1 MVYETETHKGG
12 GTFAEICQLC
22 PEGKREAFFNGAR
35 AVLPFSRLFE
45 FQRVLLCQLLSHMLL
60 ATPRYADDAMPETA
74 EHTLMSLASSLSPRK
89 ASKSLAQLSSQL
101 SSHGLGCCAASGSAE
116 SGAADE
122 AGAAEAAVIEVA
134 VIGPQRDWLRA
145 AEVTI
150 YSSEVAISSNEVA
163 ISSSEVS
170 HGCSAELSSELSM
183 DGAAGPGAAGSP
195 GKRSRRRRSS
205 FSSIAEVLKRTA
217 GFGSN
222 KGLHAVEL
230 FTRDSIVAQPR
241 QLGKPIKLLYSTA
254 NPGAAEVAAAMAALL
269 GSEYV
274 QHSALPPPQV
284 GKDDSAR
291 WKRSRADSAT
301 PGTPPGASSD
311 ASPGKLS
318 KSIKKVVALR
328 GIVNA
333 MSRQSMMDGMA
344 GAMAGAAGAVTEAA
358 SSMTE
363 AASSVRG
370 AVTEAASSMTEA
382 ASSVTEAA
390 SQILRDMSTKKPIF
404 LLVLNAYTWRGALER
419 SLTRQIL
426 EMLHLG
432 IRIVSV
438 HHIVLPFQAFIDR
451 TPHDLLSK
459 GLFTELAIPLFPPG
473 PLQATSLLCLAAQL
487 GATKA
492 PGSRPLSSVSTDG
505 LQSHAFAAFDEDVL
519 ASFEAKLYD
528 PGLAGGPEGAQDG
541 AQDGAHQR
549 SRRARRRRRHPHS
562 VPLDPSLGTSA
573 RRTRRRPHRCQ
584 CSLFPRRAGAVPLV
598 AQVVLVAAPPP
609 PPPPMLPAP

>member
-1 MVYETETHKGG
+1 
-12 GTFAEICQLC
+12 
-22 PEGKREAFFNGAR
+22 
-35 AVLPFSRLFE
+35 
-45 FQRVLLCQLLSHMLL
+45 
-60 ATPRYADDAMPETA
+60 
-74 EHTLMSLASSLSPRK
+74 
-89 ASKSLAQLSSQL
+89 
-101 SSHGLGCCAASGSAE
+101 
-116 SGAADE
+116 
-122 AGAAEAAVIEVA
+122 
-134 VIGPQRDWLRA
+134 
-145 AEVTI
+145 
-150 YSSEVAISSNEVA
+150 
-163 ISSSEVS
+163 
-170 HGCSAELSSELSM
+170 M

-195 GKRSRRRRSS
+195 GKRSRKRRSS
-205 FSSIAEVLKRTA
+205 YSSIAGALKRTA

-363 AASSVRG
+363 AASSV
-370 AVTEAASSMTEA
+370 
-382 ASSVTEAA
+382 TEAA

-459 GLFTELAIPLFPPG
+459 GLFTELATPLFPPG

-528 PGLAGGPEGAQDG
+528 PGLEGGSTAPKTALEMAPTTEAD
-541 AQDGAHQR
+541 
-549 SRRARRRRRHPHS
+549 
-562 VPLDPSLGTSA
+562 
-573 RRTRRRPHRCQ
+573 
-584 CSLFPRRAGAVPLV
+584 
-598 AQVVLVAAPPP
+598 VVLVAAPPP